1 MRFGIDARFV
11 ALATVAIVTVVAVTN
26 SALVRAVATARR
38 AIRFLHRHTH
48 IDSVYIFIRSGL

>member
-11 ALATVAIVTVVAVTN
+11 ALATVAIVTVVTVTN

-38 AIRFLHRHTH
+38 AIRFLHTHTH
-48 IDSVYIFIRSGL
+48 TYTHTQTHDDG